1 VANLEPL
8 LRFWRALDGRFES
21 VEPTWWGAVVTDSRY
36 PTIWDANY
44 ARVEATDAS
53 LTLAEVQS
61 HLLPAIERSGATRMH
76 VVMFHPES
84 QRGLLAEAGTRG
96 DRITW
101 DLLMEERAA
110 TRKADHGPP
119 PQVEE
124 IERFDSAFWDRFRES
139 LREFDITEE
148 DAKDAM
154 VLMEREIML
163 PAGKRWF
170 AVREGR
176 RRVAFGTL
184 LVLEEVGYVDG
195 VVTFPAARRRGYAA
209 AIMRRIA
216 EEARAAGAR
225 HLYLLAEPDGG
236 ARGLYERL
244 GFAGVATLASTLG
257 PR

>member
-1 VANLEPL
+1 MVDLEPL

-21 VEPTWWGAVVTDSRY
+21 VESTWWGAVVTDSRY

-44 ARVEATDAS
+44 ARVETTDAS
-53 LTLAEVQS
+53 LTLAEVES
-61 HLLPAIERSGATRMH
+61 RLLPAIERSGATRRH
-76 VVMFHPES
+76 VVMFRPEE
-84 QRGLLAEAGTRG
+84 QAGLLAEAGTRG

-101 DLLMEERAA
+101 DLVMDKRGVP
-110 TRKADHGPP
+110 RKTDREPDPP
-119 PQVEE
+119 VEE
-124 IERFDSAFWDRFRES
+124 IERFDWAFWDRFRES
-139 LREFDITEE
+139 LHEFDITEE
-148 DAKDAM
+148 DAKGAM

-170 AVREGR
+170 AVRER
-176 RRVAFGTL
+176 RRRMAFGTL
-184 LVLEEVGYVDG
+184 LVLEGVGYVDG
-195 VVTFPAARRRGYAA
+195 VVTFPPARRRGYAT
-209 AIMRRIA
+209 AIMRRIV

-244 GFAGVATLASTLG
+244 GFAGVTTLASTLG